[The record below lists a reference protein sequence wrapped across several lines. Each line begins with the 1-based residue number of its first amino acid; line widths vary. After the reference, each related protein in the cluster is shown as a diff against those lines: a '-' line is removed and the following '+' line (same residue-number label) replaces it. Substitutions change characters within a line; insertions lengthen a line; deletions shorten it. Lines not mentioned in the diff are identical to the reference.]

1 MRLPRRE
8 PDGTVPSESQVYREG
23 FRMSLD
29 IAVLNDDEAV
39 DRYVPIGVE
48 AHHRLMALCEAG
60 DLRLLARLSDYYS
73 EGEIFQQELAELGEE
88 LRSARSRAV
97 GDADLVRVIGEL
109 IGLLEFA
116 TEKKRSLIVI
126 PD

>member
-1 MRLPRRE
+1 
-8 PDGTVPSESQVYREG
+8 
-23 FRMSLD
+23 MSLD

-60 DLRLLARLSDYYS
+60 DLGLLARLRDYYS
-73 EGEIFQQELAELGEE
+73 EGEIFQQELAQLGEE
-88 LRSARSRAV
+88 LRSVRSRAE
-97 GDADLVRVIGEL
+97 GDAELVRIVGEL
-109 IGLLEFA
+109 MGLLEFA
-116 TEKKRSLIVI
+116 REKKRSLIAI